1 VSRRRATVELA
12 AVLAAVS
19 DAADG
24 DDDLVRRTLD
34 AAEGMLRELGLRPW
48 SVEDVA
54 ARAGVG
60 RTSVYR
66 RFGGRDDLV
75 HAVLARELRR
85 TLHSM
90 RMAAASADG
99 LEDKAVAVVVAAL
112 DALDGSVVDQL
123 LRSDPGAFLPF
134 LTTGAGPLIAIARDA
149 IAAQMS
155 ALDPA
160 GRSLPPA
167 LAEAA
172 ARVGLSFVLTRDTAL
187 PVHDPVALDAAVRAI
202 VRPFLLP
209 ASC

>member
-123 LRSDPGAFLPF
+123 LRSDPGTFLPF

>member
-1 VSRRRATVELA
+1 M
-12 AVLAAVS
+12 LAAVS
-19 DAADG
+19 DAGD

-34 AAEGMLRELGLRPW
+34 AAEEMLRDLGLRPW

-85 TLHSM
+85 TLHAM
-90 RMAAASADG
+90 RVAAASADG

-112 DALDGSVVDQL
+112 DALDGSVVDHL
-123 LRSDPGAFLPF
+123 LRSDPGTFLPF
-134 LTTGAGPLIAIARDA
+134 LTTGAGPLLAIARHA
-149 IAAQMS
+149 IAAQAA
-155 ALDPA
+155 ALDPS
-160 GRSLPPA
+160 GGPPPPA

-172 ARVGLSFVLTRDTAL
+172 ARVGLSFVLTRDTVL
-187 PVHDPVALDAAVRAI
+187 PIHDPAELAAAVRAV
-202 VRPFLLP
+202 VRPFLAP
-209 ASC
+209 VRR

>member
-1 VSRRRATVELA
+1 MSRRRATVELA

-123 LRSDPGAFLPF
+123 LRSDPGTFLPF

-187 PVHDPVALDAAVRAI
+187 PVHDPAALDAAVRAI

>member
-1 VSRRRATVELA
+1 M
-12 AVLAAVS
+12 LAAVS
-19 DAADG
+19 DPADG

-34 AAEGMLRELGLRPW
+34 AAEGMLREHGLRPW

-85 TLHSM
+85 TLHAM

-112 DALDGSVVDQL
+112 DALEGSVVDHL
-123 LRSDPGAFLPF
+123 LRSDPGTFLPF

-209 ASC
+209 APC

>member
-1 VSRRRATVELA
+1 M
-12 AVLAAVS
+12 LAAVS
-19 DAADG
+19 DAGD

-34 AAEGMLRELGLRPW
+34 AAEEMLRDLGLRPL

-85 TLHSM
+85 TLHAM
-90 RMAAASADG
+90 RVAAASADG

-112 DALDGSVVDQL
+112 DALDGSVVDHL
-123 LRSDPGAFLPF
+123 LRSDPGTFLPF
-134 LTTGAGPLIAIARDA
+134 LTTGAGPLLAIARHA
-149 IAAQMS
+149 IAAQAA
-155 ALDPA
+155 ALDPS
-160 GRSLPPA
+160 GGPPPPA

-172 ARVGLSFVLTRDTAL
+172 ARVGLSFVLTRDTVL
-187 PVHDPVALDAAVRAI
+187 PIHDPAELAAAVRAV
-202 VRPFLLP
+202 VRPFLAP
-209 ASC
+209 VRR

>member
-19 DAADG
+19 DAGD

-34 AAEGMLRELGLRPW
+34 AAEEMLRDLGLRPW

-85 TLHSM
+85 TLHAM
-90 RMAAASADG
+90 RVAAASADG

-112 DALDGSVVDQL
+112 DALDGSVVDHL
-123 LRSDPGAFLPF
+123 LRSDPGTFLPF
-134 LTTGAGPLIAIARDA
+134 LTTGAGPLLAIARDA
-149 IAAQMS
+149 IAAQAA
-155 ALDPA
+155 ALDPSA
-160 GRSLPPA
+160 GPPPPA

-172 ARVGLSFVLTRDTAL
+172 ARVGLSFVLTRDTVL
-187 PVHDPVALDAAVRAI
+187 PVHDRFELASAVRAM
-202 VRPFLLP
+202 VRPFLTP
-209 ASC
+209 VPR

>member
-1 VSRRRATVELA
+1 VSRRRATVQLA
-12 AVLAAVS
+12 AVLAAVP
-19 DAADG
+19 DTGAG

-48 SVEDVA
+48 SVDDVA

-66 RFGGRDDLV
+66 RIGGRDDLV

-85 TLHSM
+85 TL
-90 RMAAASADG
+90 RAVRAAAASCDG

-112 DALDGSVVDQL
+112 DGLDGSVVDHL
-123 LRSDPGAFLPF
+123 LRSDPGTFLPF

-149 IAAQMS
+149 IAAQGA
-155 ALDPA
+155 ALDPS
-160 GRSLPPA
+160 GTPPPPA

-172 ARVGLSFVLTRDTAL
+172 ARLGLSFVLTRDTAL
-187 PVHDPVALDAAVRAI
+187 PVHDPVELDGAVRAL
-202 VRPFLLP
+202 VRPFLTP
-209 ASC
+209 AGR

>member
-1 VSRRRATVELA
+1 M
-12 AVLAAVS
+12 LAAVS
-19 DAADG
+19 DAGD

-34 AAEGMLRELGLRPW
+34 AAEELLRDLGLRPW

-75 HAVLARELRR
+75 HGVLARELRR
-85 TLHSM
+85 TLHAM

-112 DALDGSVVDQL
+112 DALDGSVVDHL
-123 LRSDPGAFLPF
+123 LRSDPATFLPF
-134 LTTGAGPLIAIARDA
+134 LTTGAGPLLAIARDA
-149 IAAQMS
+149 IAAQAA
-155 ALDPA
+155 ALDPS
-160 GRSLPPA
+160 GGPPPPA

-172 ARVGLSFVLTRDTAL
+172 ARVGLSFVLTRDTVL
-187 PVHDPVALDAAVRAI
+187 PVHDADELDAAVRAM
-202 VRPFLLP
+202 VRPFLAP
-209 ASC
+209 VRR